1 MAFFVA
7 VNLNID
13 CKISLLRI
21 KLFITTDIKLSKQET
36 IPKLLET
43 M

>member
-7 VNLNID
+7 INFNID
-13 CKISLLRI
+13 CKNALLRI
-21 KLFITTDIKLSKQET
+21 NLFITIDFRLSKQKT
-36 IPKLLET
+36 IPILLET

>member
-21 KLFITTDIKLSKQET
+21 NLFITIDFRLSKQET
-36 IPKLLET
+36 KPKLLET

>member
-1 MAFFVA
+1 MAFFA
-7 VNLNID
+7 AINFNIF
-13 CKISLLRI
+13 CKNALFRI
-21 KLFITTDIKLSKQET
+21 KLFITTDFKLSKQET